1 MKTIMYAL
9 ISFYSL
15 TLSGLMLFLTGC
27 DKDDDRPSIV
37 GTYQLTHENTS
48 ACSNTA
54 DNGNKT
60 KTCTPTDCETLTISS
75 NSSFT
80 SSEIGNGVTTSITG
94 TYVIKSP
101 LPQLRAAPT
110 EQRLFF
116 PSLS

>member
-1 MKTIMYAL
+1 
-9 ISFYSL
+9 
-15 TLSGLMLFLTGC
+15 MLFLTGC
-27 DKDDDRPSIV
+27 DNDDGKPSIV
-37 GTYQLTHENTS
+37 GTYELTHENTS
-48 ACSNTA
+48 GCSNPA